1 MKSARRGL
9 VLFASLGLLAA
20 CSGSADEPATA
31 DESPPTENLAPLP
44 VAEPPIGR
52 QALLL
57 AVARFASDF
66 AAGRGGLADQRQLD
80 GDRFEVR
87 LRFGCDADGLG
98 TRLWTYDDESRVLRI
113 RIEPEIVTDTPL
125 VSEFS
130 FDALEAAE
138 GFWVQRPWLLDAAC
152 PVRPASQ
159 DAEPA
164 DEESDGE
171 PVEEPAPS
179 AQASAPA
186 PVARPRIGIAQ
197 FYTSED
203 SRALRRNRR
212 AYEATVTLPEGE
224 QLSATGYDLVLSGRL
239 SALPDGRVIACTGDV
254 SAEPPRCI
262 VSVSFDHVALTKPG
276 SDDPLAE
283 WSHG

>member
-20 CSGSADEPATA
+20 CSGSADEPASA
-31 DESPPTENLAPLP
+31 DESSPVEDLAPLP
-44 VAEPPIGR
+44 VAEATIDR

-57 AVARFASDF
+57 AVARAASDF
-66 AAGRGGLADQRQLD
+66 AAGRASLADQRQLD

-87 LRFGCDADGLG
+87 LRFGCEADGLD
-98 TRLWTYDDESRVLRI
+98 TRLWTFDEQSRVLRV
-113 RIEPEIVTDTPL
+113 RVEPEIVTETPL
-125 VSEFS
+125 VSEFT
-130 FDALEAAE
+130 FDTLEAAE
-138 GFWVQRPWLLDAAC
+138 GFWIQRPWLLDAAC
-152 PVRPASQ
+152 PVRPVSRG
-159 DAEPA
+159 DEPA
-164 DEESDGE
+164 DEEAA
-171 PVEEPAPS
+171 EEPPPA
-179 AQASAPA
+179 AEESAPA
-186 PVARPRIGIAQ
+186 PAARPRIGIAQ

-212 AYEATVTLPEGE
+212 AYEATVTLPEGDE
-224 QLSATGYDLVLSGRL
+224 LGAAGYDLVLSGRL
-239 SALPDGRVIACTGDV
+239 SALPDGRVIACTGEA

-262 VSVSFDHVALTKPG
+262 VSVRFDHVALTKPG